1 MAIALEVIQRPQRP
15 TAEINTAFGRTHVT
29 SSIGRRRAG
38 TALLGA
44 VLALAAPVYAQPAAR
59 PATYNLPL
67 PAPGR
72 CAAGARPP
80 GRPGNLVPASR
91 RRRQDRA
98 GAAGRVLAA
107 AGAGPPAGWIRP
119 GPESGRSGPLH
130 RLRGQ
135 DQSVLC
141 PPPGRGARLRRTAR
155 RADLHPRTD
164 RRDAQFQPRPD
175 IAGRQPPGGARQCRR
190 QRFAEPG
197 LAGRG
202 RPVLPRRQPLPEPVP
217 AGRHGRHQPPGP
229 GQQEPEPAGRQHPQ
243 QQPVV
248 FRRHQPARGGSRL
261 RQLRA
266 GGIRPLHWR
275 RGRRPAAP
283 LLRREPPEPG
293 LPLERPR

>member
-1 MAIALEVIQRPQRP
+1 MS
-15 TAEINTAFGRTHVT
+15 T

-59 PATYNLPL
+59 PATYNLPSL
-67 PAPGR
+67 PLGDALLALGRQAGLEISFPPAAVAGKTAP
-72 CAAGARPP
+72 A
-80 GRPGNLVPASR
+80 L
-91 RRRQDRA
+91 RA
-98 GAAGRVLAA
+98 NTAA
-107 AGAGPPAGWIRP
+107 ARAGPPAGRIRP

-135 DQSVLC
+135 DQSVSAHRLDAVRVYGEQ
-141 PPPGRGARLRRTAR
+141 PGERTYTR
-155 RADLHPRTD
+155 EQITETPSSNRDLTSLVASHPR
-164 RRDAQFQPRPD
+164 
-175 IAGRQPPGGARQCRR
+175 GARQCRR

-261 RQLRA
+261 RQLR
-266 GGIRPLHWR
+266 R
-275 RGRRPAAP
+275 RNTAASLAAWSTPGCAATPA
-283 LLRREPPEPG
+283 RTT
-293 LPLERPR
+293 